1 MGVLQSPIQLRTTC
15 CAGWIENQRKPI
27 NRFAIAIMFLAFLP
41 TGAAAQ
47 DSCRAQANAN
57 KLKGTDFRT
66 FMANCKV
73 VVQMVCDGRVID
85 QKIADEAKESF
96 VKHCI
101 KDGLLTSVTWSL
113 HSHYP
118 L

>member
-1 MGVLQSPIQLRTTC
+1 
-15 CAGWIENQRKPI
+15 
-27 NRFAIAIMFLAFLP
+27 
-41 TGAAAQ
+41 
-47 DSCRAQANAN
+47 
-57 KLKGTDFRT
+57 
-66 FMANCKV
+66 V

-85 QKIADEAKESF
+85 QKISDEAKESF

>member
-1 MGVLQSPIQLRTTC
+1 MGVLRSPIQPRTTC
-15 CAGWIENQRKPI
+15 CSGWIENQRNAI
-27 NRFAIAIMFLAFLP
+27 NRFALAIMFLAFLP
-41 TGAAAQ
+41 TAATAQ

-85 QKIADEAKESF
+85 QKISDEAKESF

-101 KDGLLTSVTWSL
+101 KDGLGR
-113 HSHYP
+113 
-118 L
+118 

>member
-1 MGVLQSPIQLRTTC
+1 MGVLRSPIQLRTTC
-15 CAGWIENQRKPI
+15 CSGWIENQRKAI
-27 NRFAIAIMFLAFLP
+27 NRFALAIMFLAFLP
-41 TGAAAQ
+41 TGATAQ

-85 QKIADEAKESF
+85 QKISDEAKESF

-101 KDGLLTSVTWSL
+101 KDGLGR
-113 HSHYP
+113 
-118 L
+118 

>member
-1 MGVLQSPIQLRTTC
+1 MGVLRSPIQPRTTC
-15 CAGWIENQRKPI
+15 CSGWIENQRKAI
-27 NRFAIAIMFLAFLP
+27 NRFALAITFLAFLP
-41 TGAAAQ
+41 TAATAQ

-73 VVQMVCDGRVID
+73 VVQMVCDERVID
-85 QKIADEAKESF
+85 QKISDEAKESF

-101 KDGLLTSVTWSL
+101 KDGLGR
-113 HSHYP
+113 
-118 L
+118 

>member
-15 CAGWIENQRKPI
+15 CAGWIENQRK
-27 NRFAIAIMFLAFLP
+27 P

-85 QKIADEAKESF
+85 QKISDEAKESF

-101 KDGLLTSVTWSL
+101 KDGLGR
-113 HSHYP
+113 
-118 L
+118 